1 MAIIGC
7 FCNYLIILSYTTI
20 FTDVRCASRAFIKL
34 GLEPRRAVA
43 IMGFN
48 SPEWFI
54 SDLAAVFSGGVAV
67 GIYPTNSSDTTK

>member
-1 MAIIGC
+1 MSFICVINIM
-7 FCNYLIILSYTTI
+7 FFLI
-20 FTDVRCASRAFIKL
+20 DVRCASRAFIKL

-67 GIYPTNSSDTTK
+67 GIYPTNSPDTTK

>member
-1 MAIIGC
+1 MEYQNIKPFSCVNSLLFSHI
-7 FCNYLIILSYTTI
+7 
-20 FTDVRCASRAFIKL
+20 DVRCASRAVIKL

-67 GIYPTNSSDTTK
+67 GIYPTNSPDTTK

>member
-1 MAIIGC
+1 MNLLRVA
-7 FCNYLIILSYTTI
+7 
-20 FTDVRCASRAFIKL
+20 DVRCASRAFIKL

-54 SDLAAVFSGGVAV
+54 SDLAAVFCDSVAV

>member
-1 MAIIGC
+1 MI
-7 FCNYLIILSYTTI
+7 LILTIKHNHGIKCHI

-34 GLEPRRAVA
+34 GLEPRKSVA

-54 SDLAAVFSGGVAV
+54 SDLAAVFCDALAV
-67 GIYPTNSSDTTK
+67 GIYPTNSPDTTK